1 MSSYAAKLPGWVATA
16 LSLVVGMP
24 LFAQLPAPN
33 AQGVA
38 MGHLHL
44 TVSDVDATKKLF
56 VEVMGAQVVQAGRL
70 EALRLPG
77 VIVVLTKGTPGGGTD
92 DSAVNHLGFIVKD
105 LAGMKAKL
113 VAAGCT
119 VVREMPETSQMFIM
133 FPDGVKIEFTGNP
146 NQDIPVAHHH
156 VHFFTNDV
164 EATRAWYVK
173 LFGAVP
179 GKRGR
184 FEAAD
189 VPGVNLTFS
198 PNPTAT
204 LPTKGRAMDHI
215 GFEIK
220 GLEAFCKKLE
230 AEGVKFDTPYRYV
243 PAIGLGVAFLTDPF
257 GVRVELTE
265 GLDKL

>member
-1 MSSYAAKLPGWVATA
+1 MTRGTLRILACAFAAAAPML
-16 LSLVVGMP
+16 
-24 LFAQLPAPN
+24 AQLPPPN
-33 AQGVA
+33 PQGVS

-44 TVSDVDATKKLF
+44 MVSDVDAMKKLF
-56 VEVMGAQVVQAGRL
+56 IGVMGAEVVHAGRL
-70 EALRLPG
+70 EALKLPG
-77 VIVVLTKGTPGGGTD
+77 VIIVLTKSTPGGGTD

-113 VAAGCT
+113 TEAGGK
-119 VVREMPETSQMFIM
+119 VVREMPDTHQMFVM
-133 FPDGVKIEFTGNP
+133 FPDGVKVEFTGQP
-146 NQDIPVAHHH
+146 DLKVPVAHHH
-156 VHFFTNDV
+156 IHFFTNDV

-173 LFGAVP
+173 HFGAVP

-198 PNPTAT
+198 PNPTPT

-215 GFEIK
+215 GFEVK

-230 AEGVKFDTPYRYV
+230 AEGVKFEIPYRSV
-243 PAIGLGVAFLTDPF
+243 PAIGLSIAFLIDPF

-265 GLDKL
+265 GLNKL

>member
-1 MSSYAAKLPGWVATA
+1 MNMTSGFIRLLACSLVA
-16 LSLVVGMP
+16 LSG

-33 AQGVA
+33 AQGIS

-44 TVSDVDATKKLF
+44 FVTDVDAMKKFF
-56 VEVMGAQVVQAGRL
+56 VGIIGAEIVHSGRL
-70 EALRLPG
+70 EALKLPG
-77 VIVVLTKGTPGGGTD
+77 VIIVLTKSTPGGGTD
-92 DSAVNHLGFIVKD
+92 DSAVNHLGFLTPN
-105 LAGMKAKL
+105 LAAMKAKL
-113 VAAGCT
+113 TAAGGT
-119 VVREMPETSQMFIM
+119 VVKEMPDTHQMFVM
-133 FPDGVKIEFTGNP
+133 FPDGVKVEFTEQKDLKVP
-146 NQDIPVAHHH
+146 IVHHH

-173 LFGAVP
+173 YFGAVP

-204 LPTKGRAMDHI
+204 LPTKGRAVDHI
-215 GFEIK
+215 GFEVK

-230 AEGVKFDTPYRYV
+230 AQGVKFDTPYRHV
-243 PAIGLGVAFLTDPF
+243 PAINLGIAFLTDPF

-265 GLDKL
+265 GLNTL

>member
-1 MSSYAAKLPGWVATA
+1 MGMTPRSTPLLAVSLLA
-16 LSLVVGMP
+16 LAP

-33 AQGVA
+33 AQGIS

-44 TVSDVDATKKLF
+44 MVSNVEATKKMF
-56 VEVMGAQVVQAGRL
+56 VEAMGAQVVQAGRL

-77 VIVVLTKGTPGGGTD
+77 VIVVLTKATPGGGTD

-113 VAAGCT
+113 IAAGGA
-119 VVREMPETSQMFIM
+119 VVREMPDTSQMFVM
-133 FPDGVKIEFTGNP
+133 FPDGVKIEFTGKP
-146 NQDIPVAHHH
+146 DLDVPVAHHH
-156 VHFFTNDV
+156 IHFFTHDV

-173 LFGAVP
+173 LFSAIP

-189 VPGVNLTFS
+189 VPGVNLSFS
-198 PNPTAT
+198 PNPTPT

-215 GFEIK
+215 GFEVK

-230 AEGVKFDTPYRYV
+230 ADGVKFDTPYRYV
-243 PAIGLGVAFLTDPF
+243 PAIGLGIAFLTDPF

-265 GLDKL
+265 GLNKL